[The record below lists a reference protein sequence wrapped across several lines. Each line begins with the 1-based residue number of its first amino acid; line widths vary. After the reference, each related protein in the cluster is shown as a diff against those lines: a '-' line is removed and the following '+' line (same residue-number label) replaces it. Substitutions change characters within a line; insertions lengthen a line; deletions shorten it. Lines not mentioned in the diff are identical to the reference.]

1 MTSDIEIMRIDQR
14 LAALAAKGE
23 VKNMRLINKWK
34 RKRRAYLSKI
44 EKKN

>member
-1 MTSDIEIMRIDQR
+1 MTSDIQMMKIDQR
-14 LAALAAKGE
+14 IAALTAKGE

-34 RKRRAYLSKI
+34 RKRRAYLAKI